1 MEKVQTA
8 PFTAF
13 YDDWFAAQKKVV
25 DTWVEATQTF
35 QKSFAPSTA
44 TPNEP
49 QKQVQN
55 EANNFLNSWMEM
67 QANVIQ
73 NFKNMLSG
81 TNGTP
86 SVNGNGNGN
95 GDHAGATTPFPSP
108 VQLKE
113 WTELQLSMMQNFMEF
128 AKRFMSMSN
137 VSASGDKNNP
147 ADIYKQMLEWPQ
159 TAFAQYNEAA
169 RNWQNMA
176 GMAKNAQG
184 INNDFFSLYDK
195 WTQSYNQMTGY
206 FNRIFNSDIMGS
218 ASRHD
223 IVRETLTNVM
233 NSSATYMKLF
243 EFLSP
248 LYKAIQERVI
258 NPENFQFLLDPARYK
273 DVMDAVFQFA
283 SPESIQEYFEQLG
296 KIGTNVNEASQH
308 HAGHL
313 AKMFER
319 NMALIPQVAGGDPS
333 VIARMYENMYHAY
346 RQSMEPFFK
355 VPQEGQGFEISKIMK
370 EISERSVAFATQNA
384 QMQFLTYKTGQA
396 ALETLFAKA
405 IDLIKSGHEI
415 KDYNEVFRMWVD
427 INERTFIDMFNT
439 EEFSKLQAHLLENRL
454 HLKTEYEKLFEMLT
468 ADLPIAPRSELDRVY
483 KRLYEVD
490 SKVHE
495 LEKELEATKAKNAAA
510 AVATATSKKTA
521 PKAE

>member
-184 INNDFFSLYDK
+184 INNDFFSLFDK
-195 WTQSYNQMTGY
+195 WTQSYN
-206 FNRIFNSDIMGS
+206 
-218 ASRHD
+218 
-223 IVRETLTNVM
+223 
-233 NSSATYMKLF
+233 
-243 EFLSP
+243 
-248 LYKAIQERVI
+248 
-258 NPENFQFLLDPARYK
+258 
-273 DVMDAVFQFA
+273 
-283 SPESIQEYFEQLG
+283 
-296 KIGTNVNEASQH
+296 
-308 HAGHL
+308 
-313 AKMFER
+313 
-319 NMALIPQVAGGDPS
+319 
-333 VIARMYENMYHAY
+333 
-346 RQSMEPFFK
+346 
-355 VPQEGQGFEISKIMK
+355 
-370 EISERSVAFATQNA
+370 
-384 QMQFLTYKTGQA
+384 
-396 ALETLFAKA
+396 
-405 IDLIKSGHEI
+405 
-415 KDYNEVFRMWVD
+415 
-427 INERTFIDMFNT
+427 
-439 EEFSKLQAHLLENRL
+439 
-454 HLKTEYEKLFEMLT
+454 
-468 ADLPIAPRSELDRVY
+468 
-483 KRLYEVD
+483 
-490 SKVHE
+490 
-495 LEKELEATKAKNAAA
+495 
-510 AVATATSKKTA
+510 
-521 PKAE
+521 

>member
-35 QKSFAPSTA
+35 QKSFAPSA
-44 TPNEP
+44 STPNEP

-86 SVNGNGNGN
+86 SVNGNSNGN
-95 GDHAGATTPFPSP
+95 GEHAGAIPPFPTP

-137 VSASGDKNNP
+137 VSASGDKTNP
-147 ADIYKQMLEWPQ
+147 ADMYKQMMEWPQ

-184 INNDFFSLYDK
+184 MNNDFFSLYDK
-195 WTQSYNQMTGY
+195 WTQAYNQMTGY

-223 IVRETLTNVM
+223 IIRETLTNVM
-233 NSSATYMKLF
+233 NSSTTYIKLF

-248 LYKAIQERVI
+248 L
-258 NPENFQFLLDPARYK
+258 F
-273 DVMDAVFQFA
+273 
-283 SPESIQEYFEQLG
+283 
-296 KIGTNVNEASQH
+296 
-308 HAGHL
+308 
-313 AKMFER
+313 
-319 NMALIPQVAGGDPS
+319 
-333 VIARMYENMYHAY
+333 
-346 RQSMEPFFK
+346 
-355 VPQEGQGFEISKIMK
+355 
-370 EISERSVAFATQNA
+370 
-384 QMQFLTYKTGQA
+384 
-396 ALETLFAKA
+396 
-405 IDLIKSGHEI
+405 
-415 KDYNEVFRMWVD
+415 
-427 INERTFIDMFNT
+427 
-439 EEFSKLQAHLLENRL
+439 
-454 HLKTEYEKLFEMLT
+454 
-468 ADLPIAPRSELDRVY
+468 
-483 KRLYEVD
+483 
-490 SKVHE
+490 
-495 LEKELEATKAKNAAA
+495 
-510 AVATATSKKTA
+510 
-521 PKAE
+521 